1 MSELEQQMQLAP
13 QTPLNFV
20 SHVVIMSVGALMMHG
35 YFILFWFCFELSD
48 KNCQK

>member
-1 MSELEQQMQLAP
+1 MSELEKQMQLAP
-13 QTPLNFV
+13 LNCVLHLF
-20 SHVVIMSVGALMMHG
+20 IMSVGALMMHG